1 MHRIIISGQYRPL
14 TKQIIEQQM
23 KRTFFLV
30 ITALAA
36 LSCSVH
42 PSKQGTARETAAQ
55 QAEMTES
62 ADELSEYVHVSHKW
76 KDLDPSRFIGP
87 RPTVDEIET
96 WKAEFESVNPTDSV
110 WRTEFNYF
118 RGEGHYIAVHDLIEL
133 IHGPKHEEFASD
145 DRRIEWRLHQFDPDP
160 ARMPKQGFAKIRYFR
175 TLYEELLDYSRGS
188 QWDLTL
194 GGWFDTDLR
203 EVYLRLL
210 CNTIAAR
217 SEESLKPILKEE
229 KALIDKYNHAVYET
243 YLKVQGSSS
252 GFNGTMFPSLVAEF
266 DVINLDMEIQAQE
279 DFLKGIMDDVVEEHL
294 PKSAI
299 SAKDVEQEY
308 KVFASS
314 FTEEE
319 LSFPVEVRKQILAQ
333 ESNAWNSWMDCRA
346 RISGRLDGNA
356 KLAYDKAT
364 MRIQRFKLIMLK
376 NRYNTPTSAYQE
388 YISKHLLSYENSTD
402 EEIFAHNLEALL
414 EEELK

>member
-1 MHRIIISGQYRPL
+1 MKRIIVLTVAMIGIVACAPKKQSG
-14 TKQIIEQQM
+14 
-23 KRTFFLV
+23 
-30 ITALAA
+30 
-36 LSCSVH
+36 S
-42 PSKQGTARETAAQ
+42 ARETSDP

-62 ADELSEYVHVSHKW
+62 TEELSEYVRVSHKW
-76 KDLDPSRFIGP
+76 KDLEPSRFIGP
-87 RPTVDEIET
+87 RPTADEIET

-118 RGEGHYIAVHDLIEL
+118 RGEGHYMAVQDLIEL
-133 IHGPKHEEFASD
+133 IHGPKNKEFASD
-145 DRRIEWRLHQFDPDP
+145 DRCIEWRLRQFDPDP
-160 ARMPKQGFAKIRYFR
+160 ARMPKKGFAKIRYFR
-175 TLYEELLDYSRGS
+175 TLYEELLDYSKGS
-188 QWDLTL
+188 QFELTL
-194 GGWFDTDLR
+194 GGWLDTDLR

-210 CNTIAAR
+210 CDTIAAR

-266 DVINLDMEIQAQE
+266 DAINLDMEIQAQE

-299 SAKDVEQEY
+299 SAKDVDKEY

-314 FTEEE
+314 FAEEE
-319 LSFPVEVRKQILAQ
+319 LSFPVEVRKQILAK
-333 ESNAWNSWMDCRA
+333 ERNAWNRWMDCRT
-346 RISGRLDGNA
+346 RISRRLDGNA
-356 KLAYDKAT
+356 KLTYDRAT
-364 MRIQRFKLIMLK
+364 LRIQRHKLIMLK
-376 NRYNTPTSAYQE
+376 NRYNTPTSAFQE

-402 EEIFAHNLEALL
+402 EEIFAHNLEALI